1 MWRSFGS
8 LTDPANRAAFVRTM
22 RAVIEPG
29 GQAVSAT
36 DRLYLAQEM
45 PTLIVWGDQ
54 DKIIPVN
61 HAYQTHEAI
70 PHSRLEIIP
79 GVGHFPH
86 VEDPYRFV
94 EILVDFLRTT
104 AASSYRP
111 EMRRG
116 VLLRGA
122 NTS

>member
-1 MWRSFGS
+1 
-8 LTDPANRAAFVRTM
+8 
-22 RAVIEPG
+22 
-29 GQAVSAT
+29 
-36 DRLYLAQEM
+36 
-45 PTLIVWGDQ
+45 
-54 DKIIPVN
+54 VN

-70 PHSRLEIIP
+70 PHSRLEILP

-104 AASSYRP
+104 EPSSYRP

>member
-1 MWRSFGS
+1 
-8 LTDPANRAAFVRTM
+8 
-22 RAVIEPG
+22 
-29 GQAVSAT
+29 
-36 DRLYLAQEM
+36 
-45 PTLIVWGDQ
+45 
-54 DKIIPVN
+54 VN

-70 PHSRLEIIP
+70 PNSRLEIIP

-86 VEDPYRFV
+86 VEEPYRFV

-104 AASSYRP
+104 EPSSYRP
-111 EMRRG
+111 EMRRS